1 MAQLTTNVRIITVT
15 RMLSSTGFSATVPF
29 LALYLAVERSTPL
42 ELVGAMYLL
51 QAMAG
56 LASQIVSGL
65 ISDRIGAKKTYLLGN
80 AFAAAA
86 ALYMAALI
94 SVDVP
99 PLVIILTYPVFSLFR
114 GFTIPAGAALVAD
127 EKTDMVTNFSVL
139 TMAANFGFSL
149 GPALGG
155 FLVSYTG
162 YGFLFV
168 FSAAMSLASLGASV
182 NLREGTYHLA
192 REKARALPD
201 RSVITFVLLA
211 FLGYVVIGQ
220 DIEPFALYAGGSAG
234 ISNLDIGYIFSFSG
248 LMIVVLQIPLMRL
261 LGGRRRHSLVVGS
274 AAVALLAFGMLYFAR
289 TLPDFF
295 ASMAVLTL
303 AEILFVVPSQIWI
316 TEKAPGS
323 RKGAYQGYYG
333 AARSAGRSSAA
344 WLGSTVQGLF
354 YQTTEL
360 SWVVAGGLALAMGV
374 GFALHGR
381 SERKNGAAW
390 AGATR
395 DSGPN
400 G

>member
-51 QAMAG
+51 QAIAG
-56 LASQIVSGL
+56 LVSQIVSGL
-65 ISDRIGAKKTYLLGN
+65 VSDRIGAKKTYLMGN

-94 SVDVP
+94 AIDVS
-99 PLVIILTYPVFSLFR
+99 PLVIILTYPAFSLFR
-114 GFTIPAGAALVAD
+114 GFTIPAGAALIAD

-139 TMAANFGFSL
+139 TMAANLGFSL

-168 FSAAMSLASLGASV
+168 FSAAMSFVGLGASAI
-182 NLREGTYHLA
+182 LREGTDHLA
-192 REKARALPD
+192 RKKARALPD
-201 RSVITFVLLA
+201 RSVMAFVLLA

-220 DIEPFALYAGGSAG
+220 DIEPFALYAGNFAG
-234 ISNLDIGYIFSFSG
+234 MSNLDIGYIFSFSG
-248 LMIVVLQIPLMRL
+248 LMIVVLQIPLIRL
-261 LGGRRRHSLVVGS
+261 LAGHRKHSLIVGS
-274 AAVALLAFGMLYFAR
+274 AAVALLAFGLLFFAR

-316 TEKAPGS
+316 TEKAPAS

-333 AARSAGRSSAA
+333 AAMSAGRSSAA
-344 WLGSTVQGLF
+344 WLGSTLQGLF
-354 YQTTEL
+354 YQATEL
-360 SWVVAGGLALAMGV
+360 NWVVMAGLALAMGV
-374 GFALHGR
+374 GFALHG
-381 SERKNGAAW
+381 SPEREKGAD
-390 AGATR
+390 GGGT
-395 DSGPN
+395 DP
-400 G
+400 